1 MILFSVKNYVVIK
14 YYKESS
20 FETVPM
26 PTCYVWVWG
35 AEGMD
40 VGSIKV
46 SVEGYSCIENIC
58 SSH

>member
-1 MILFSVKNYVVIK
+1 MILFSVKNYIVIK

-20 FETVPM
+20 FETIPM
-26 PTCYVWVWG
+26 PECYLWVWG
-35 AEGMD
+35 VECVG

-46 SVEGYSCIENIC
+46 GVEGNSCIENIC